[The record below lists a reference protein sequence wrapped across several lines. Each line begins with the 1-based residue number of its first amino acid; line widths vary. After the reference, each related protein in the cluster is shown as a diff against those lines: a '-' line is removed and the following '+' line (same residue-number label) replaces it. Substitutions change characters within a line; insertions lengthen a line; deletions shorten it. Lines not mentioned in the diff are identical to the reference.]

1 MNEELKKYQDLVSGL
16 MQKLDAERQR
26 ASRLEHELSQYR
38 DGKSLADQLAEKD
51 DIINKQKQMI
61 DKLNAQLD
69 WLKRKV
75 WGQSSEKRSSSYDP
89 AQLTFDFG
97 ELSVIPEEEE
107 DTGRPMR
114 NSMPIISSARTLLK
128 SADPRIGLPV
138 DPYLKASG
146 ASALTST
153 PKATTGRNG
162 NCFPINSATGRSSSI
177 ANLPSMSLSNT
188 FFTRRSARMT
198 LKGQSDVQPPRR
210 PNRQQLCWFNRS
222 GQPDGR
228 QIC

>member
-38 DGKSLADQLAEKD
+38 EGKSLADRLAEKD
-51 DIINKQKQMI
+51 DIINRLKRTI

-97 ELSVIPEEEE
+97 
-107 DTGRPMR
+107 DTQ
-114 NSMPIISSARTLLK
+114 
-128 SADPRIGLPV
+128 
-138 DPYLKASG
+138 
-146 ASALTST
+146 
-153 PKATTGRNG
+153 
-162 NCFPINSATGRSSSI
+162 C
-177 ANLPSMSLSNT
+177 
-188 FFTRRSARMT
+188 
-198 LKGQSDVQPPRR
+198 QPRR
-210 PNRQQLCWFNRS
+210 
-222 GQPDGR
+222 GR
-228 QIC
+228 GIREGP